1 MEDCSICCD
10 TYNKSNR
17 TKIVCPTCNVSFC
30 RTCVQR
36 YMLDTQ
42 SDAHCMSCRTGWNR
56 EFVDMSCTRVFRSKL
71 LKQHR
76 ENILF
81 NRQMVLLPQTQ
92 YAVES
97 YSESIK
103 LAEMVKD
110 IDMQITL
117 LARKRSDAENQR
129 LYHNEIWQGYNTRN
143 VLTKREFVRRCPCDG
158 CKGFL
163 STAWKCGVC
172 SKNICKDC
180 NEEKVADQEHVC
192 KPENVETVKL
202 LNKDTKGCPKCGTL
216 IFKISGCSQMW
227 CPDCHTAFNWNT
239 LAIETG
245 VIHNPHF
252 FEFQRN
258 NASTSNGG
266 GRNLADIPCG
276 GLPSIEELRMVKILP
291 YGIIDRLHNI
301 IRSMRHIE
309 YVELPSHVVP
319 ERNWVEQ
326 RVKYMI
332 NELTEDKFKIQLQR
346 DEKNRSRGRDIAEVF
361 RMVINI
367 VSDIL
372 RQLVLDGDNYQVYLS
387 ELERLREYANVALN
401 VIGYRYGVMA
411 VCIYR
416 HDWSVIK
423 V

>member
-1 MEDCSICCD
+1 
-10 TYNKSNR
+10 
-17 TKIVCPTCNVSFC
+17 
-30 RTCVQR
+30 
-36 YMLDTQ
+36 
-42 SDAHCMSCRTGWNR
+42 
-56 EFVDMSCTRVFRSKL
+56 
-71 LKQHR
+71 
-76 ENILF
+76 
-81 NRQMVLLPQTQ
+81 
-92 YAVES
+92 
-97 YSESIK
+97 
-103 LAEMVKD
+103 
-110 IDMQITL
+110 
-117 LARKRSDAENQR
+117 
-129 LYHNEIWQGYNTRN
+129 
-143 VLTKREFVRRCPCDG
+143 
-158 CKGFL
+158 
-163 STAWKCGVC
+163 
-172 SKNICKDC
+172 
-180 NEEKVADQEHVC
+180 
-192 KPENVETVKL
+192 
-202 LNKDTKGCPKCGTL
+202 
-216 IFKISGCSQMW
+216 MW

-258 NASTSNGG
+258 SAGTSNG

-276 GLPSIEELRMVKILP
+276 GLPSIAELRAVKNLP
-291 YGIIDRLHNI
+291 HAIVHQLHNI

-309 YVELPSHVVP
+309 HVELPSHVVP

-411 VCIYR
+411 VCISH
-416 HDWSVIK
+416 HDWSVMK